1 MSETPVPESLRRSMV
16 ETVARA
22 LARYQVMSNLRLDAA
37 QGKEPLPPDRI
48 EAAIGYAWENYATD
62 ARIAIAAMRE
72 PNLDMRKVCSFEA
85 AEVTWP
91 AMIDA
96 ALASPAPIKEG

>member
-1 MSETPVPESLRRSMV
+1 MSETPVPEFLRQTMV
-16 ETVARA
+16 ERVADAILPGLRHYENCIGDPAAMRRA
-22 LARYQVMSNLRLDAA
+22 DAI
-37 QGKEPLPPDRI
+37 K
-48 EAAIGYAWENYATD
+48 Y

-96 ALASPAPIKEG
+96 ALSSPASTEED